1 MEQSEII
8 CGIYNAAEDKI
19 RQIKNTNDVII
30 NVFVKDLCQ
39 CMLDKSGQRIIV
51 DEQQYEQP
59 AMHEMCIGVVIKGK
73 NLSDVL
79 KAYGKASVY
88 FKDNPSVDI
97 SNWKWHGCSS
107 DKIYLEPVVRKLD
120 LSKNGFDGE
129 FHKFELLYTID
140 FSLNSQKANEF
151 KRVEKR
157 NIRGYVKK

>member
-1 MEQSEII
+1 MEQSDII
-8 CGIYNAAEDKI
+8 CGIYNATEDKI

-30 NVFVKDLCQ
+30 NVYVKDLCQ

-79 KAYGKASVY
+79 KVYGRVSVH

-107 DKIYLEPVVRKLD
+107 DKSY
-120 LSKNGFDGE
+120 
-129 FHKFELLYTID
+129 
-140 FSLNSQKANEF
+140 QKA
-151 KRVEKR
+151 
-157 NIRGYVKK
+157 